1 MNKWQWRG
9 ILSVLFA
16 LSLVLVWSAGTAV
29 AQVKAEIC
37 DNKVDDD
44 GDGLVDL
51 DDPDCKTP
59 PPPPNGIP
67 CSPGFWKNHPAQFAE
82 VCQEAADLFLLDPF
96 TTCDDL
102 FTALTCPGR
111 DSTCGRSAAA
121 ALLNQVSGCVE

>member
-9 ILSVLFA
+9 IVGVLFA
-16 LSLVLVWSAGTAV
+16 LSLVLGWSASTAV
-29 AQVKAEIC
+29 AQVAEIC

-44 GDGLVDL
+44 GDKLIDL
-51 DDPDCKTP
+51 DDPDCKKP
-59 PPPPNGIP
+59 PTGTP
-67 CSPGFWKNHPAQFAE
+67 CSPGFWKTEPHRALFDE
-82 VCQEAADLFLLDPF
+82 VCQDAADLNPLDQF
-96 TTCDDL
+96 VDCDDL